1 MHSLLLFTGQLNAY
15 IRVEVNEANGYR
27 SHAIT

>member
-15 IRVEVNEANGYR
+15 ICMEVTDVHGYIR
-27 SHAIT
+27 RAIY